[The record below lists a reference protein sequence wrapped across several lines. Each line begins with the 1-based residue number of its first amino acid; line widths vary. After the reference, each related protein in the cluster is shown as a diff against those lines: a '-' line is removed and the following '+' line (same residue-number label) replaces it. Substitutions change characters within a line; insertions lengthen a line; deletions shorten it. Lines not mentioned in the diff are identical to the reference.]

1 MPQVNSMVLEG
12 DSPERLAGSLV
23 MAGLSGHELDD
34 FIRGLIEQYH
44 LRAFILFRRNIKG
57 PDQLKRLCSSLKEE
71 VLSLTGKRAIIA
83 VDQEGGPVSRL
94 APPLF
99 PAISSNADV
108 GCREDA
114 EGAVLAQADE
124 TAILL
129 SSVGINLNLAP
140 VLDLALSGAS
150 GVLRQRCYSDRP
162 ERVARLG
169 RLYIDRLQGH
179 GIGAVAKHFPGIG
192 RVCRDPHLER
202 PEVDAGQDIILQE
215 ALPFKE
221 AIRAEVAGIMTSHVV
236 FKGLDPALPVTYSRR
251 ICIDIL
257 RKRFGFKG
265 VLFSDDL
272 EMGGIVG
279 RDSIP
284 QASIRAISCGH
295 DMVLICSSYR
305 ALHHSLDAIARAI
318 EGGGLALERVF
329 EASGRVE
336 GLASDLGP

>member
-1 MPQVNSMVLEG
+1 MDLEG
-12 DSPERLAGSLV
+12 GSPERLAGTLV

-34 FIRGLIEQYH
+34 CIKGLIEQYH

-57 PDQLKRLCSSLKEE
+57 PDQLKGLCSSLKDE
-71 VLSLTGKRAIIA
+71 VLSRTGKRAIIA

-108 GCREDA
+108 GRHGDSQ
-114 EGAVLAQADE
+114 GAVLAQADE
-124 TAILL
+124 TAALL

-150 GVLRQRCYSDRP
+150 GVLKKRCYSDRP

-169 RLYIDRLQGH
+169 SLYIDRLQGH

-192 RVCRDPHLER
+192 RVRRDPHLER
-202 PEVDAGQDIILQE
+202 PEVDADQDLILQE

-236 FKGLDPALPVTYSRR
+236 FKGLDPALPVTYSRQ
-251 ICIDIL
+251 ICIDLL

-272 EMGGIVG
+272 EMGGIVEE
-279 RDSIP
+279 DTIP

-295 DMVLICSSYR
+295 DMVLICSSYS
-305 ALHHSLDAIARAI
+305 ALKDSLDAIARAI
-318 EGGGLALERVF
+318 EERQLAI
-329 EASGRVE
+329 GRVLEAVVRIE
-336 GLASDLGP
+336 GLASDLRP